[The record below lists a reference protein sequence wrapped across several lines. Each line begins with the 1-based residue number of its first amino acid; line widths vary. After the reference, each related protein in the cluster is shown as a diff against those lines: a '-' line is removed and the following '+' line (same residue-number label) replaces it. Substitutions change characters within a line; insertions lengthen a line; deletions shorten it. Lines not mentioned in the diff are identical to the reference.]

1 MHFGAALER
10 KGLNRRPKK
19 AKKAV
24 IVCIAGVATAM
35 LLKEKIQ
42 EYFGQKII
50 IERTCPQQEVTQ
62 ELIDSV
68 DLVLTTVE
76 LEHFH
81 SSKIKKINLFLEEAD
96 MKKIRNAI
104 EENPEGEEVDYR
116 AIFPKELFF
125 PEEDFRNKM
134 EAMEYVTGIM
144 EQKGYIT
151 ESVKQSI
158 FKREEMATTELGSL
172 VAIPH
177 ALLNNTQE
185 AVVSVLILKKPILWE
200 NERVQVVLLLNI
212 PKDKYAIWEVV
223 FKRLYQYLIGEQG
236 VTRLIR
242 NRNKERKEMTV
253 FHF

>member
-1 MHFGAALER
+1 
-10 KGLNRRPKK
+10 
-19 AKKAV
+19 
-24 IVCIAGVATAM
+24 
-35 LLKEKIQ
+35 
-42 EYFGQKII
+42 
-50 IERTCPQQEVTQ
+50 
-62 ELIDSV
+62 
-68 DLVLTTVE
+68 
-76 LEHFH
+76 
-81 SSKIKKINLFLEEAD
+81 
-96 MKKIRNAI
+96 
-104 EENPEGEEVDYR
+104 
-116 AIFPKELFF
+116 
-125 PEEDFRNKM
+125 M

-223 FKRLYQYLIGEQG
+223 LNVCIN
-236 VTRLIR
+236 I
-242 NRNKERKEMTV
+242 
-253 FHF
+253 